1 MKSMMIAAFAVVVF
15 SAAASAMTP
24 ATAKYLRSIGL
35 DPKSKE
41 AVAADAEGTITI
53 DYEGDDY
60 QYSLAQLAAGKKKN
74 AVATFINTRAFIH
87 RLKEDY
93 AGTSIPTTNYD
104 PLYLTR
110 EERTLV
116 GRKFAERFKKKD

>member
-1 MKSMMIAAFAVVVF
+1 MKTLTLAVIVVAFF
-15 SAAASAMTP
+15 AAASSAMTP

-93 AGTSIPTTNYD
+93 AGTSIPSTNYD
-104 PLYLTR
+104 PLYLTH

>member
-1 MKSMMIAAFAVVVF
+1 MYKSVLVLTILIAA
-15 SAAASAMTP
+15 AATASAMTP

-35 DPKSKE
+35 DPKSAE
-41 AVAADAEGTITI
+41 AIAADAEGTITI

-93 AGTSIPTTNYD
+93 AGTSIPKTNYD

-116 GRKFAERFKKKD
+116 GRKFAERFRKND